1 MAQRIINEMN
11 RTTDAGLMKVWRNA
25 LNELGVRYMF
35 DEYTNEWMLTNGY
48 TKSELA
54 RMKGGAR

>member
-11 RTTDAGLMKVWRNA
+11 RTTDALLMRVWKDA
-25 LNELGVRYMF
+25 LNELGVRYIF
-35 DEYTNEWMLTNGY
+35 DSYTNEWMLTDGY

-54 RMKGGAR
+54 RMKGR